1 MQLIFSH
8 FGDFVCAQEVGESWS
23 SLAKAD
29 WRKLVFADKMIQR
42 MTLSDY
48 GIQNGVISTVSRQSE
63 LAPFQF
69 HHASGGQLANERG
82 GYPIGGV
89 AAE

>member
-1 MQLIFSH
+1 MHFWRTWDYDGGSSSSKAQLILGH
-8 FGDFVCAQEVGESWS
+8 FGDFVCAEEVGESWS

-48 GIQNGVISTVSRQSE
+48 GVQNGGSMNVNR
-63 LAPFQF
+63 
-69 HHASGGQLANERG
+69 
-82 GYPIGGV
+82 
-89 AAE
+89 